1 MAENNSSRVGQLIRN
16 FRMAATLTQK
26 QLAERCGLNESTI
39 RNYELGNRY
48 PDEETLYKIAN
59 ALNIS
64 FYALADPNIS
74 NVYGALHALF
84 DIEWAYG
91 LRPTMKDGKLKFIMD
106 ERLEATGPRPEK
118 DLLAFRT
125 MLENWAKL
133 RDTLED
139 GNLLESEYWMK
150 EITFPTGNTDKNDD
164 YDVDIIG
171 NKAIAFEYDEDA
183 VIENP
188 IEGHERE
195 EALLAQLFP
204 EQQSKKRKRK
214 PKKE

>member
-1 MAENNSSRVGQLIRN
+1 
-16 FRMAATLTQK
+16 MAATLTQK

-64 FYALADPNIS
+64 FFALANPNIS

-91 LRPTMKDGKLKFIMD
+91 PTMKDGELKFIMD
-106 ERLEATGPRPEK
+106 ERLKATGSRPEK
-118 DLLAFRT
+118 DLHAFRT

-139 GNLLESEYWMK
+139 GDLLESEYWMK
-150 EITFPTGNTDKNDD
+150 EITFPIGNTDKNKN
-164 YDVDIIG
+164 YDVDIIR
-171 NKAIAFEYDEDA
+171 NKAIAFEPDEDSLNEYSA
-183 VIENP
+183 
-188 IEGHERE
+188 EGHERE
-195 EALLAQLFP
+195 EALLSQLFP
-204 EQQSKKRKRK
+204 EQQNKKRKRK

>member
-1 MAENNSSRVGQLIRN
+1 MAVNNSSRVGQLIRN

-91 LRPTMKDGKLKFIMD
+91 LRPTMKDGELKFIMD
-106 ERLEATGPRPEK
+106 ERLKATGPRPEK

-125 MLENWAKL
+125 MLENWAKM

-139 GNLLESEYWMK
+139 GDLLESEYWMK
-150 EITFPTGNTDKNDD
+150 EITFPIGNTDKNNH

-171 NKAIAFEYDEDA
+171 NTAIAFEPDED
-183 VIENP
+183 IFDGDST
-188 IEGHERE
+188 EGHEKE
-195 EALLAQLFP
+195 EELLSQLFP
-204 EQQSKKRKRK
+204 ELRGKKRKRK